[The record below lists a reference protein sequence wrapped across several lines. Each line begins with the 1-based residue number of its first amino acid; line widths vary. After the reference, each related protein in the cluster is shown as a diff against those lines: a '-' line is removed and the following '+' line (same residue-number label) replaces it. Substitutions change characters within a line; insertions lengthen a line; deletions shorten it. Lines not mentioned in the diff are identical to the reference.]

1 MMAEPQMGRQQVCAT
16 GDVILIEDDMSVR
29 TALERILRSAGYR
42 VVALDCGDALLDG
55 TRPLR
60 ANDLCI
66 VCDIRLPRVS
76 GFELHNRLTAQGATP
91 PWIFITGH
99 DDAAVRKQAER
110 LGSGYLPKPFEA
122 RELLALIAALATA
135 LVPGKAQT
143 PNG

>member
-1 MMAEPQMGRQQVCAT
+1 MGRQLVCAT
-16 GDVILIEDDMSVR
+16 GDVILIEDDLSVR

-42 VVALDCGDALLDG
+42 VVALDCADALLDG
-55 TRPLR
+55 SRPLR
-60 ANDLCI
+60 ASDVCI

-76 GFELHNRLTAQGATP
+76 GFELHNRLAAQGATP

-99 DDAAVRKQAER
+99 DDAVVRKQAER

-122 RELLALIAALATA
+122 RELLALIAALATTHA
-135 LVPGKAQT
+135 PGAIQT